1 MLSTSNMDPITKN
14 SLRLSI
20 ADFLAIS
27 TKTLSEAGIASAR
40 LDSELILAHI
50 LRRSREWLLAHD
62 TDTLTQSQQRQA
74 RQLLLQRTQ
83 HRPIAYLTGRRDF
96 YGHSFLV
103 NEQVLVPRPESE
115 VILAILDEL
124 MQDNH
129 LRTVLDVGT
138 GSGCLAISVKLT
150 HPDLA
155 VSACDISESALLV
168 ARHNAARLLPSG
180 RQIKFYQSDLLS
192 DLPADSR
199 FDLIVANLPYL
210 SPGQDGLSPEL
221 AYEPAIALYA
231 DDDGL
236 SLIKQLITTAPAR
249 LTPGGYLL
257 LEMNTKQIEA
267 VASYATDYR
276 YQVVKQEPFHL
287 LMRLAN

>member
-1 MLSTSNMDPITKN
+1 MDPITKN
-14 SLRLSI
+14 SPRLSI

-27 TKTLSEAGIASAR
+27 TKTLSKASIASAR
-40 LDSELILAHI
+40 LDSELILAHV

-62 TDTLTQSQQRQA
+62 TDTLTQPQQQQA

-83 HRPIAYLTGRRDF
+83 RQPIAYLTGKRDF

-103 NEQVLVPRPESE
+103 NEQVLIPRPESE
-115 VILAILDEL
+115 VILAMLDEL
-124 MQDNH
+124 MQANH
-129 LRTVLDVGT
+129 PRTVLDVGT
-138 GSGCLAISVKLT
+138 GSGCLAISIKLA

-155 VSACDISESALLV
+155 VSACDISESALPV
-168 ARHNAARLLPSG
+168 ARRNAARLLPSG
-180 RQIKFYQSDLLS
+180 QQIKFYQSDLLS
-192 DLPADSR
+192 NLPVNSR

-210 SPGQDGLSPEL
+210 YPGQDDLSPEL

-236 SLIKQLITTAPAR
+236 SLIKQLITTAPAH

-257 LEMNTKQIEA
+257 LEMNTDQIEA
-267 VASYATDYR
+267 VASYATGYR

>member
-1 MLSTSNMDPITKN
+1 MDPITKN
-14 SLRLSI
+14 SPRLSI

-27 TKTLSEAGIASAR
+27 AKTLSEAGIASAR
-40 LDSELILAHI
+40 LDSELILAHV

-62 TDTLTQSQQRQA
+62 AVTLAQPQQQQA
-74 RQLLLQRTQ
+74 RQLLLQRTRRQ
-83 HRPIAYLTGRRDF
+83 PIAYLTGRRDF
-96 YGHSFLV
+96 YGRSFLV
-103 NEQVLVPRPESE
+103 NEQVLIPRPESE

-124 MQDNH
+124 MQANH
-129 LRTVLDVGT
+129 PRTVLDVGT
-138 GSGCLAISVKLT
+138 GSGCLAISAKLAHSNLT
-150 HPDLA
+150 

-168 ARHNAARLLPSG
+168 ARRNAARLLPSG
-180 RQIKFYQSDLLS
+180 QQIKFYQSDLLS
-192 DLPADSR
+192 NLPVDSR
-199 FDLIVANLPYL
+199 FDLIIANLPYL

-257 LEMNTKQIEA
+257 LEMNTDQIEA

>member
-1 MLSTSNMDPITKN
+1 MDPVTKN
-14 SLRLSI
+14 NPRLSI
-20 ADFLAIS
+20 ADFLAIG
-27 TKTLSEAGIASAR
+27 TKTLSKAGIASAR
-40 LDSELILAHI
+40 LDSELILAHV

-74 RQLLLQRTQ
+74 RQLLLQRTRR
-83 HRPIAYLTGRRDF
+83 RPIAYLTGRRDF

-129 LRTVLDVGT
+129 LRTVLDIGT
-138 GSGCLAISVKLT
+138 GSGCLAISIKLA
-150 HPDLA
+150 HPDLV
-155 VSACDISESALLV
+155 VSACDISESALSV
-168 ARHNAARLLPSG
+168 ARHNAAQLLPSD
-180 RQIKFYQSDLLS
+180 QQVKFYQSDLLS
-192 DLPADSR
+192 DLPVDSR

-236 SLIKQLITTAPAR
+236 SLIKQLIATAPAH
-249 LTPGGYLL
+249 LTPRGYLL
-257 LEMNTKQIEA
+257 LEMNANQIET

-287 LMRLAN
+287 LIRLAN

>member
-1 MLSTSNMDPITKN
+1 MDPITKN
-14 SLRLSI
+14 SPHLSI

-40 LDSELILAHI
+40 LDSELILAHV

-74 RQLLLQRTQ
+74 RQLLLQRTRRQ
-83 HRPIAYLTGRRDF
+83 PIAYLTGRRDF

-115 VILAILDEL
+115 VILAMLDEL
-124 MQDNH
+124 TQDHH

-138 GSGCLAISVKLT
+138 GSGCLAISIKLT

-168 ARHNAARLLPSG
+168 ARRNAARLLPSG
-180 RQIKFYQSDLLS
+180 QQIKFYQSDLLS
-192 DLPADSR
+192 NLPAGSQ
-199 FDLIVANLPYL
+199 FNLIVANLPYL

-236 SLIKQLITTAPAR
+236 SSIKQLITTAPAR

-257 LEMNTKQIEA
+257 LEMNTKQIET

-276 YQVVKQEPFHL
+276 YQVAKQEPFHL
-287 LMRLAN
+287 LIRLAN

>member
-1 MLSTSNMDPITKN
+1 MDPVTKN
-14 SLRLSI
+14 SPYLSI

-40 LDSELILAHI
+40 LDSELILAHV

-62 TDTLTQSQQRQA
+62 AATLTQPQQQQA

-83 HRPIAYLTGRRDF
+83 RQPIAYLTGRRDF

-124 MQDNH
+124 AQDHH
-129 LRTVLDVGT
+129 LRTILDVGT

-155 VSACDISESALLV
+155 VSACDISKSALLV
-168 ARHNAARLLPSG
+168 ARRNAARLLPSG
-180 RQIKFYQSDLLS
+180 QQVKFYQSDLLS
-192 DLPADSR
+192 NLPVDSR
-199 FDLIVANLPYL
+199 FNLIVANLPYL
-210 SPGQDGLSPEL
+210 SPGENGLSPEL

-231 DDDGL
+231 SDDGL
-236 SLIKQLITTAPAR
+236 SLIKQLIATAPAR

-257 LEMNTKQIEA
+257 LEMDTDQIET
-267 VASYATDYR
+267 VANHATGYR

-287 LMRLAN
+287 LMRLAD

>member
-1 MLSTSNMDPITKN
+1 MDPITKN
-14 SLRLSI
+14 SPRLSI

-62 TDTLTQSQQRQA
+62 ATALTQPQQQQA

-83 HRPIAYLTGRRDF
+83 RQPIAYLTGRRDF

-124 MQDNH
+124 VQDHH

-138 GSGCLAISVKLT
+138 GSGCLAISIKLA

-155 VSACDISESALLV
+155 VSACDISDSALLV
-168 ARHNAARLLPSG
+168 ARRNAARLLPSG
-180 RQIKFYQSDLLS
+180 QQIKFYQSDLLS
-192 DLPADSR
+192 DLPVGSQ

-210 SPGQDGLSPEL
+210 SPVKNGLSPEL

-236 SLIKQLITTAPAR
+236 SLIKQLVATAPAR

-257 LEMNTKQIEA
+257 LEMDTDQIET
-267 VASYATDYR
+267 VASYATGYR

-287 LMRLAN
+287 LMRLVS

>member
-1 MLSTSNMDPITKN
+1 MDPITKN
-14 SLRLSI
+14 SPRLSI

-27 TKTLSEAGIASAR
+27 TKALSKAGIASAM
-40 LDSELILAHI
+40 LDSELILAHV

-62 TDTLTQSQQRQA
+62 ATALTQPQQQQA
-74 RQLLLQRTQ
+74 HQLLLQRTRRQ
-83 HRPIAYLTGRRDF
+83 PIAYLTGRRDF
-96 YGHSFLV
+96 YGRSFLV
-103 NEQVLVPRPESE
+103 NEQVLIPRPESE

-124 MQDNH
+124 MQANH
-129 LRTVLDVGT
+129 PRTVLDVGT
-138 GSGCLAISVKLT
+138 GSGCLAISIKLA

-155 VSACDISESALLV
+155 VSACDISDSALLV
-168 ARHNAARLLPSG
+168 ARRNAARLLPSG
-180 RQIKFYQSDLLS
+180 QQIKFYQSDLLS
-192 DLPADSR
+192 DLPVGSQ

-210 SPGQDGLSPEL
+210 SPVKNGLSPEL

-236 SLIKQLITTAPAR
+236 SLIKQLVATAPAR

-257 LEMNTKQIEA
+257 LEMDTDQIET
-267 VASYATDYR
+267 VASYATGYR

>member
-1 MLSTSNMDPITKN
+1 MDPVTKN
-14 SLRLSI
+14 SPHLSI

-27 TKTLSEAGIASAR
+27 TKTLSKAGIASAR
-40 LDSELILAHI
+40 LDSELILAHV

-83 HRPIAYLTGRRDF
+83 HRPIAYLTGKRDF

-115 VILAILDEL
+115 VILAILDGL
-124 MQDNH
+124 VQDNH
-129 LRTVLDVGT
+129 LRAVLDVGT
-138 GSGCLAISVKLT
+138 GSGCLAISIKLA

-155 VSACDISESALLV
+155 VSACDTSESALLV
-168 ARHNAARLLPSG
+168 ARRNATRLLPSG
-180 RQIKFYQSDLLS
+180 QQIKFYQSDLLS
-192 DLPADSR
+192 DLPVGSR

-210 SPGQDGLSPEL
+210 SPGQDDLSPEL

-257 LEMNTKQIEA
+257 LEMNTDQIET
-267 VASYATDYR
+267 VVSYATDYR

-287 LMRLAN
+287 LMRLPVN

>member
-1 MLSTSNMDPITKN
+1 MDPVTKN
-14 SLRLSI
+14 SPHLPI

-27 TKTLSEAGIASAR
+27 TKTLSKAGIASAR
-40 LDSELILAHI
+40 LDSELILAHV

-62 TDTLTQSQQRQA
+62 ATALTQSQQRQA
-74 RQLLLQRTQ
+74 RQSLLQRTQ
-83 HRPIAYLTGRRDF
+83 RRPIAYLTGRRDF

-124 MQDNH
+124 AQDHH

-155 VSACDISESALLV
+155 VSACDISKSALLV
-168 ARHNAARLLPSG
+168 ARRNAARLLPSG
-180 RQIKFYQSDLLS
+180 QQIKFYQSDLLS
-192 DLPADSR
+192 GLPVSSR

-231 DDDGL
+231 NDDGL
-236 SLIKQLITTAPAR
+236 SLIKRLIATAPAR
-249 LTPGGYLL
+249 LTPDGYLL
-257 LEMNTKQIEA
+257 LEMDTDQIET
-267 VASYATDYR
+267 VVSYATDYR

-287 LMRLAN
+287 LMRLA

>member
-1 MLSTSNMDPITKN
+1 MDPITKN
-14 SLRLSI
+14 SPRLSI

-40 LDSELILAHI
+40 LDSELILVHV

-62 TDTLTQSQQRQA
+62 ATALTQPQQQQA

-83 HRPIAYLTGRRDF
+83 RQPIAYLTGRRDF

-115 VILAILDEL
+115 VILAMLDEL

-129 LRTVLDVGT
+129 LRAVLDVGT
-138 GSGCLAISVKLT
+138 GSGCLAISVKLA
-150 HPDLA
+150 HPGLA
-155 VSACDISESALLV
+155 VSACDISESALPV
-168 ARHNAARLLPSG
+168 AKRNAARLLPSG

-192 DLPADSR
+192 DLPVDSR

-236 SLIKQLITTAPAR
+236 SLIKQLITTAPAHLMSR
-249 LTPGGYLL
+249 GYLL
-257 LEMNTKQIEA
+257 LEMNTKQIET
-267 VASYATDYR
+267 VASYAIGYR

>member
-1 MLSTSNMDPITKN
+1 MDPITKN
-14 SLRLSI
+14 SPRLSI

-27 TKTLSEAGIASAR
+27 TKTLSKAGIASAR
-40 LDSELILAHI
+40 LDSELILAHV

-74 RQLLLQRTQ
+74 RQLLLQRTRRQ
-83 HRPIAYLTGRRDF
+83 PIAYLTGRCDF

-124 MQDNH
+124 AQDHH

-138 GSGCLAISVKLT
+138 GSGCLAISIKLT

-168 ARHNAARLLPSG
+168 ARRNAARLLPSG

-192 DLPADSR
+192 DLPVNSR

-210 SPGQDGLSPEL
+210 SPGQDDLSPEL

-236 SLIKQLITTAPAR
+236 SLIKQLITTAPAH
-249 LTPGGYLL
+249 LTPRGYLL
-257 LEMNTKQIEA
+257 LEMNTDQIEA

-287 LMRLAN
+287 LMRLA

>member
-1 MLSTSNMDPITKN
+1 MDPVTKN
-14 SLRLSI
+14 SPHLSI

-27 TKTLSEAGIASAR
+27 TKTLSKAGIASAR
-40 LDSELILAHI
+40 LDSELILAHV

-62 TDTLTQSQQRQA
+62 ATALTQSQQRQA
-74 RQLLLQRTQ
+74 RQSLLQRTQ
-83 HRPIAYLTGRRDF
+83 RRPIAYLTGRRDF

-124 MQDNH
+124 AQDHH

-155 VSACDISESALLV
+155 VSACDISKSALLV
-168 ARHNAARLLPSG
+168 ARRNAARLLPSG
-180 RQIKFYQSDLLS
+180 QQIKFYQSDLLS
-192 DLPADSR
+192 GLPVSSR

-231 DDDGL
+231 NDDGL
-236 SLIKQLITTAPAR
+236 SLIKRLIATAPAR
-249 LTPGGYLL
+249 LTPDGYLL
-257 LEMNTKQIEA
+257 LEMDTDQIET
-267 VASYATDYR
+267 VVSYATDYR

-287 LMRLAN
+287 LIRLAN

>member
-1 MLSTSNMDPITKN
+1 MDPITKN
-14 SLRLSI
+14 SPRLSI

-27 TKTLSEAGIASAR
+27 TKTLSKAGIASAR

-62 TDTLTQSQQRQA
+62 ATALTQPQQQQA
-74 RQLLLQRTQ
+74 RQLLLQRTRRQ
-83 HRPIAYLTGRRDF
+83 PIAYLTGRRDF

-124 MQDNH
+124 AQDNH

-138 GSGCLAISVKLT
+138 GSGCLATSIKLA
-150 HPDLA
+150 HPNLT
-155 VSACDISESALLV
+155 VSACDISKSALPV
-168 ARHNAARLLPSG
+168 ARRNAARLLPSG
-180 RQIKFYQSDLLS
+180 QQIKFYQSDLLNN
-192 DLPADSR
+192 LPVNSR
-199 FDLIVANLPYL
+199 FDLVVANLPYL
-210 SPGQDGLSPEL
+210 SPGENGLSPEL
-221 AYEPAIALYA
+221 AFEPAIALYA

-249 LTPGGYLL
+249 LTLGGYLL
-257 LEMNTKQIEA
+257 LEMNTDQIET
-267 VASYATDYR
+267 VASYATSYR
-276 YQVVKQEPFHL
+276 YQVVRQEPFHL
-287 LMRLAN
+287 LMRLA

>member
-1 MLSTSNMDPITKN
+1 MDPVTKN
-14 SLRLSI
+14 SPRLSI

-40 LDSELILAHI
+40 LDSELILAHV

-62 TDTLTQSQQRQA
+62 ATALTQPQQQQA

-83 HRPIAYLTGRRDF
+83 RQPIAYLTGRRDF
-96 YGHSFLV
+96 YGHNFLV

-115 VILAILDEL
+115 VILAMLDEL
-124 MQDNH
+124 TQDNH

-138 GSGCLAISVKLT
+138 GSGCLAISIKLA
-150 HPDLA
+150 HPNLV

-168 ARHNAARLLPSG
+168 ARRNAARLLPSG

-192 DLPADSR
+192 DLPANSR
-199 FDLIVANLPYL
+199 FDLIIANLPYL
-210 SPGQDGLSPEL
+210 SPEQDGLSPEL
-221 AYEPAIALYA
+221 AYEPATALYA

-236 SLIKQLITTAPAR
+236 SLIKQLITTAPAH
-249 LTPGGYLL
+249 LTPRGYLL
-257 LEMNTKQIEA
+257 LEMSTKQIET

-287 LMRLAN
+287 LMRLA

>member
-1 MLSTSNMDPITKN
+1 MDPITKN

-62 TDTLTQSQQRQA
+62 TDTLTQSQQQQA

-83 HRPIAYLTGRRDF
+83 RRPIAYLTGRRDF

-124 MQDNH
+124 AQDHH

-138 GSGCLAISVKLT
+138 GSGCLAISIKLT

-168 ARHNAARLLPSG
+168 ARRNAARLLSSG
-180 RQIKFYQSDLLS
+180 QQIKFYQSDLLS
-192 DLPADSR
+192 DLPVNSR

-210 SPGQDGLSPEL
+210 SPGQDDLSPEL

-236 SLIKQLITTAPAR
+236 SLIKQLITTAPAH
-249 LTPGGYLL
+249 LTPRGYLL

-267 VASYATDYR
+267 VASYATNHR

>member
-1 MLSTSNMDPITKN
+1 MDPITKN
-14 SLRLSI
+14 SPRLSV

-27 TKTLSEAGIASAR
+27 TKTLSKAGIASAR
-40 LDSELILAHI
+40 LDSELILAHV

-62 TDTLTQSQQRQA
+62 ATALTQPQQQQA
-74 RQLLLQRTQ
+74 RQLLLQRAQ

-103 NEQVLVPRPESE
+103 NEQVLIPRPESE

-124 MQDNH
+124 MQANH
-129 LRTVLDVGT
+129 SRTVLDVGT
-138 GSGCLAISVKLT
+138 GSGCLAISIKLA

-155 VSACDISESALLV
+155 VSACDISESALPV
-168 ARHNAARLLPSG
+168 ARLNAARLLPSG
-180 RQIKFYQSDLLS
+180 QQIKFYQSDLLS
-192 DLPADSR
+192 DLPVDSQ

-236 SLIKQLITTAPAR
+236 SLIKQLVATAPDR

-257 LEMNTKQIEA
+257 LEMDTDQTET
-267 VASYATDYR
+267 VASYATGYR
-276 YQVVKQEPFHL
+276 YQVVRQEPFHL
-287 LMRLAN
+287 LMRLAS

>member
-1 MLSTSNMDPITKN
+1 MDPITKN
-14 SLRLSI
+14 SPRLSI

-40 LDSELILAHI
+40 LDSELILAHV

-62 TDTLTQSQQRQA
+62 AVTLAQPQQRQA
-74 RQLLLQRTQ
+74 RQLLLQRTRRQ
-83 HRPIAYLTGRRDF
+83 PIAYLTGRRDF

-124 MQDNH
+124 AQDHH

-155 VSACDISESALLV
+155 VSACDISKSALLV
-168 ARHNAARLLPSG
+168 ARRNAARLLPSG
-180 RQIKFYQSDLLS
+180 QQIKFYQSDLLS
-192 DLPADSR
+192 GLPVDSR

-257 LEMNTKQIEA
+257 LEMDTDQIEA
-267 VASYATDYR
+267 VASYAIGYR
-276 YQVVKQEPFHL
+276 YQVVRQEPFHL
-287 LMRLAN
+287 LMRLIR

>member
-1 MLSTSNMDPITKN
+1 MDPVTKN
-14 SLRLSI
+14 SPRLSI

-27 TKTLSEAGIASAR
+27 TKTLSKAGIASAR
-40 LDSELILAHI
+40 LDSELILAHV

-62 TDTLTQSQQRQA
+62 AVALTQPQQQQA

-83 HRPIAYLTGRRDF
+83 RQPIAYLTGRRDF

-115 VILAILDEL
+115 VILAMLDEL
-124 MQDNH
+124 AQDHH
-129 LRTVLDVGT
+129 LRTVFDVGT
-138 GSGCLAISVKLT
+138 GSGCLAISIKLA

-155 VSACDISESALLV
+155 VSACDISESALPV
-168 ARHNAARLLPSG
+168 ARCNAARLLPSG
-180 RQIKFYQSDLLS
+180 QQIKFYQSDLLS
-192 DLPADSR
+192 GLPVGSQ

-210 SPGQDGLSPEL
+210 SPGHDGLSPEL
-221 AYEPAIALYA
+221 AYEPATALYA

-249 LTPGGYLL
+249 LTLGGYLL
-257 LEMNTKQIEA
+257 LEMNTDQIET
-267 VASYATDYR
+267 VANYAAGYR

-287 LMRLAN
+287 LMRLIR

>member
-1 MLSTSNMDPITKN
+1 MDPVTKN
-14 SLRLSI
+14 SPHLSI

-27 TKTLSEAGIASAR
+27 TKTLSKAGIASAR
-40 LDSELILAHI
+40 LDSELILAHV

-62 TDTLTQSQQRQA
+62 ATALTQSQQRQA
-74 RQLLLQRTQ
+74 RQSLLQRTQ
-83 HRPIAYLTGRRDF
+83 RRPIAYLTGRRDF

-124 MQDNH
+124 AQDHH

-155 VSACDISESALLV
+155 VSACDISKSALLV
-168 ARHNAARLLPSG
+168 ARRNAARLLPSG
-180 RQIKFYQSDLLS
+180 QQIKFYQSDLLS
-192 DLPADSR
+192 DLPVGSQ

-236 SLIKQLITTAPAR
+236 SLIKQLIATAPAR

-257 LEMNTKQIEA
+257 LEMNTGQIET
-267 VASYATDYR
+267 VANHATGYR

-287 LMRLAN
+287 LMRLT

>member
-1 MLSTSNMDPITKN
+1 MDPVTKN
-14 SLRLSI
+14 SPHLSI

-40 LDSELILAHI
+40 LDSELILVHV

-62 TDTLTQSQQRQA
+62 ATALTQSQQRQA

-83 HRPIAYLTGRRDF
+83 RQPIAYLTGRRDF

-115 VILAILDEL
+115 VILAILSKL

-138 GSGCLAISVKLT
+138 GSGCLAISIKLA

-168 ARHNAARLLPSG
+168 ARRNAARLLPSG

-192 DLPADSR
+192 GLPVNSR

-210 SPGQDGLSPEL
+210 SPGQDDLSPEL

-236 SLIKQLITTAPAR
+236 SLIKQLITTAPAH
-249 LTPGGYLL
+249 LTPRGHLL
-257 LEMNTKQIEA
+257 LEMNTDQIET
-267 VASYATDYR
+267 VVSYATDYR
-276 YQVVKQEPFHL
+276 YQVVKREPFHL
-287 LMRLAN
+287 LIRLAN

>member
-1 MLSTSNMDPITKN
+1 MDPITKN
-14 SLRLSI
+14 SPRLSI

-40 LDSELILAHI
+40 LDSELILAHV

-83 HRPIAYLTGRRDF
+83 RRPIAYLTGRRDF

-115 VILAILDEL
+115 AILAILDEL
-124 MQDNH
+124 AQDHH

-138 GSGCLAISVKLT
+138 GSGCLAISIKLA

-168 ARHNAARLLPSG
+168 ARRNAARLLPSG
-180 RQIKFYQSDLLS
+180 QQIKFCQSDLLNN
-192 DLPADSR
+192 LPVNSR

-210 SPGQDGLSPEL
+210 SPGQDDLSPEL

-236 SLIKQLITTAPAR
+236 SLIKQLITTAPAH
-249 LTPGGYLL
+249 LTPRGYLL
-257 LEMNTKQIEA
+257 LEMNTKQVET

-287 LMRLAN
+287 LMRLA

>member
-1 MLSTSNMDPITKN
+1 MDPITKN
-14 SLRLSI
+14 SPHLSI

-27 TKTLSEAGIASAR
+27 TKALSKAGIASAK

-62 TDTLTQSQQRQA
+62 AVTLTQPQQRQA

-83 HRPIAYLTGRRDF
+83 HQPIAYLTGRRDF

-124 MQDNH
+124 MQANH
-129 LRTVLDVGT
+129 PRTVLDVGT
-138 GSGCLAISVKLT
+138 GSGCLAISIKLA

-155 VSACDISESALLV
+155 VSACDISESALPV
-168 ARHNAARLLPSG
+168 ARLNAARLLPSC
-180 RQIKFYQSDLLS
+180 QQVKFYQSDLLS
-192 DLPADSR
+192 DLPVGSQ

-210 SPGQDGLSPEL
+210 SPGHDGLSPEL
-221 AYEPAIALYA
+221 AYEPATALYA

-249 LTPGGYLL
+249 LTTGGYLL
-257 LEMNTKQIEA
+257 LEMNTDQIETA
-267 VASYATDYR
+267 VNYATGYR
-276 YQVVKQEPFHL
+276 YQVIKQEPFHL
-287 LMRLAN
+287 LMRLVN

>member
-1 MLSTSNMDPITKN
+1 MDPVTKN
-14 SLRLSI
+14 NPRLSI

-40 LDSELILAHI
+40 LDSELILVHI

-62 TDTLTQSQQRQA
+62 AIALTQPQQRQA

-83 HRPIAYLTGRRDF
+83 RQPIAYLTGRRDF
-96 YGHSFLV
+96 YGHGLLV

-129 LRTVLDVGT
+129 LGTVLDVGT
-138 GSGCLAISVKLT
+138 GSGCLAISIKLA
-150 HPDLA
+150 HSDLA
-155 VSACDISESALLV
+155 VSACDISESALSV
-168 ARHNAARLLPSG
+168 ARRNAARLLPSG

-192 DLPADSR
+192 NLPVNSR

-210 SPGQDGLSPEL
+210 SPGQDDLSPEL

-231 DDDGL
+231 NDDGL
-236 SLIKQLITTAPAR
+236 SLIKRLIATAPAR
-249 LTPGGYLL
+249 LTPSGYLL
-257 LEMNTKQIEA
+257 LEMDTDQIET
-267 VASYATDYR
+267 VVSYATDYR

-287 LMRLAN
+287 LMRLA

>member
-1 MLSTSNMDPITKN
+1 MDPITKN
-14 SLRLSI
+14 SPRLSI

-40 LDSELILAHI
+40 LDSELILAHV

-62 TDTLTQSQQRQA
+62 ATALTQPQQQQA
-74 RQLLLQRTQ
+74 RQLLLQRTRRQ
-83 HRPIAYLTGRRDF
+83 PIAYLTGRRDF

-103 NEQVLVPRPESE
+103 NEQVLIPRPESE

-124 MQDNH
+124 AQDHH

-138 GSGCLAISVKLT
+138 GSGCLAISIKLA

-155 VSACDISESALLV
+155 VSACDISESALPV
-168 ARHNAARLLPSG
+168 ARRNAARLLPSG
-180 RQIKFYQSDLLS
+180 QQVKFYQSDLLS
-192 DLPADSR
+192 NLPAGSQ
-199 FDLIVANLPYL
+199 FNLIVANLPYL
-210 SPGQDGLSPEL
+210 SPVKNGLSPEL

-236 SLIKQLITTAPAR
+236 SLIKQLITTAPAH
-249 LTPGGYLL
+249 LTPRGYLL
-257 LEMNTKQIEA
+257 LEMNTDQIEA

>member
-1 MLSTSNMDPITKN
+1 MDPVTKN
-14 SLRLSI
+14 SSYISI
-20 ADFLAIS
+20 ADFLAIG
-27 TKTLSEAGIASAR
+27 TKALSKAGIASAR
-40 LDSELILAHI
+40 LDSELILTNV

-83 HRPIAYLTGRRDF
+83 RRPIAYLTGERDF

-138 GSGCLAISVKLT
+138 GSGCLAISIKLA

-168 ARHNAARLLPSG
+168 ARRNAARLLPSG
-180 RQIKFYQSDLLS
+180 QQIKFYQSDLLS

-210 SPGQDGLSPEL
+210 SPGQDDLSPEL

-236 SLIKQLITTAPAR
+236 SLIKQLITTAPDH
-249 LTPGGYLL
+249 LTPRGYLL
-257 LEMNTKQIEA
+257 LEMNTDQIET
-267 VASYATDYR
+267 VASYATGYR
-276 YQVVKQEPFHL
+276 YQVVKREPFHL

>member
-1 MLSTSNMDPITKN
+1 MDPITKN
-14 SLRLSI
+14 SPRLSI

-27 TKTLSEAGIASAR
+27 TKTLSNAGIASAR

-62 TDTLTQSQQRQA
+62 ATALTQPQQRQA
-74 RQLLLQRTQ
+74 RQLLLQRTRHQ
-83 HRPIAYLTGRRDF
+83 PIAYLTGRRDF
-96 YGHSFLV
+96 YGHGFLV

-115 VILAILDEL
+115 VILAMLDEL
-124 MQDNH
+124 TQDHH
-129 LRTVLDVGT
+129 LGTVLDVGT
-138 GSGCLAISVKLT
+138 GSGCLAISIKLA

-155 VSACDISESALLV
+155 VSACDISESALPV
-168 ARHNAARLLPSG
+168 ARLNAVRLLPSG
-180 RQIKFYQSDLLS
+180 QQVKFYQSDLLS
-192 DLPADSR
+192 NLPAGSQ
-199 FDLIVANLPYL
+199 FNLIVANLPYL

-276 YQVVKQEPFHL
+276 YQVIKQEPFHL

>member
-1 MLSTSNMDPITKN
+1 MDPITKD
-14 SLRLSI
+14 SPRLSI
-20 ADFLAIS
+20 ADFLVIS
-27 TKTLSEAGIASAR
+27 TKTLSKAGIASAR
-40 LDSELILAHI
+40 LDSELILAHV
-50 LRRSREWLLAHD
+50 LQRSREWLLAHD
-62 TDTLTQSQQRQA
+62 ATALTQSQQRQA
-74 RQLLLQRTQ
+74 RQLLLQRTRR
-83 HRPIAYLTGRRDF
+83 RPIAYLTGRRDF

-124 MQDNH
+124 MQSNH
-129 LRTVLDVGT
+129 PRTVLDVGT
-138 GSGCLAISVKLT
+138 GSGCLAISIKLA

-168 ARHNAARLLPSG
+168 ARRNAARLLPSG
-180 RQIKFYQSDLLS
+180 QQIKFYQSDLLS
-192 DLPADSR
+192 GLPVGSR

-236 SLIKQLITTAPAR
+236 SLIKQLIATAPAR
-249 LTPGGYLL
+249 LTPDGYLL
-257 LEMNTKQIEA
+257 LEMNTKQIET

-287 LMRLAN
+287 LMRLA

>member
-1 MLSTSNMDPITKN
+1 MDPITKD
-14 SLRLSI
+14 SPHLSI

-27 TKTLSEAGIASAR
+27 TKTLSKAGIASAK

-62 TDTLTQSQQRQA
+62 ATALTQSQQRQA

-83 HRPIAYLTGRRDF
+83 RRPIAYLTGRRDF

-124 MQDNH
+124 AQDHH

-138 GSGCLAISVKLT
+138 GSGCLAISIKLT

-168 ARHNAARLLPSG
+168 ARRNAARLLSSG
-180 RQIKFYQSDLLS
+180 RQVKFHQSNLLS
-192 DLPADSR
+192 DLPADSQ

-210 SPGQDGLSPEL
+210 SPGQDDLSPEL

-236 SLIKQLITTAPAR
+236 SLIKQLITTAPAH
-249 LTPGGYLL
+249 LTPRGYLL
-257 LEMNTKQIEA
+257 LEMNTDQIEA

-287 LMRLAN
+287 LMRLA

>member
-1 MLSTSNMDPITKN
+1 MDPVTKN
-14 SLRLSI
+14 SPRLSI

-27 TKTLSEAGIASAR
+27 TKTLSKAGIASAR
-40 LDSELILAHI
+40 LDSELILTHV

-62 TDTLTQSQQRQA
+62 TDTLTQSQQRQV

-115 VILAILDEL
+115 VILAMLDEL

-138 GSGCLAISVKLT
+138 SSGCLAISIKLT

-155 VSACDISESALLV
+155 VSACDISESALPV
-168 ARHNAARLLPSG
+168 ARLNAARLLPSS
-180 RQIKFYQSDLLS
+180 QQVKFYQSDLLS
-192 DLPADSR
+192 DLPVGSQ

-221 AYEPAIALYA
+221 AYEPATALYA

-236 SLIKQLITTAPAR
+236 SLIKQLITTAPAH
-249 LTPGGYLL
+249 LTPRGYLL
-257 LEMNTKQIEA
+257 LEMNTKQVET

>member
-1 MLSTSNMDPITKN
+1 MDPVTKN
-14 SLRLSI
+14 SPHLSI

-62 TDTLTQSQQRQA
+62 ATALTQPQQQQA

-83 HRPIAYLTGRRDF
+83 RQPIAYLTGRRDF

-115 VILAILDEL
+115 VILAMLDEL

-129 LRTVLDVGT
+129 LGTVLDVGT
-138 GSGCLAISVKLT
+138 GSGCLAISIKLA

-168 ARHNAARLLPSG
+168 AKRNATQLLPSG
-180 RQIKFYQSDLLS
+180 RQVKFYRSDLLS
-192 DLPADSR
+192 NLPAGSQ
-199 FDLIVANLPYL
+199 FNLIVANLPYL

-236 SLIKQLITTAPAR
+236 SLIKQLITTAPDH
-249 LTPGGYLL
+249 LTPRGYLL
-257 LEMNTKQIEA
+257 LEMNTDQIET

-276 YQVVKQEPFHL
+276 YQVVKREPFHL

>member
-1 MLSTSNMDPITKN
+1 MDPITKN
-14 SLRLSI
+14 SPRLSI

-27 TKTLSEAGIASAR
+27 TKALSKAGIASAK
-40 LDSELILAHI
+40 LDSELILAHV

-62 TDTLTQSQQRQA
+62 AVTLAQPQQQQA
-74 RQLLLQRTQ
+74 RQLLLQRTRRQ
-83 HRPIAYLTGRRDF
+83 PIAYLTGRRDF
-96 YGHSFLV
+96 YGRSFLV

-115 VILAILDEL
+115 VILAMLDEL
-124 MQDNH
+124 AQDNH

-138 GSGCLAISVKLT
+138 GSGCLAISIKLA

-155 VSACDISESALLV
+155 VSACDISESALPV
-168 ARHNAARLLPSG
+168 ARRNAARLLPSG
-180 RQIKFYQSDLLS
+180 QQIKFYQSDLLS
-192 DLPADSR
+192 GLPVSSQ

-210 SPGQDGLSPEL
+210 SPEENGLSPEL

-257 LEMNTKQIEA
+257 LEMDTDQTET
-267 VASYATDYR
+267 VASYATGYR
-276 YQVVKQEPFHL
+276 YQAVKQEPFHL
-287 LMRLAN
+287 LMRLTN

>member
-1 MLSTSNMDPITKN
+1 MDPITKD
-14 SLRLSI
+14 SPPLSI

-27 TKTLSEAGIASAR
+27 TKTLSEVGIASAR
-40 LDSELILAHI
+40 LDSELILAHV

-62 TDTLTQSQQRQA
+62 AATLTQPQQQQA

-83 HRPIAYLTGRRDF
+83 RQPIAYLTGRRDF

-124 MQDNH
+124 AQDNH
-129 LRTVLDVGT
+129 LRTALDVGT
-138 GSGCLAISVKLT
+138 GSGCLAISIKLA

-155 VSACDISESALLV
+155 VSACDISKSALLV
-168 ARHNAARLLPSG
+168 ARRNAARLLPSG
-180 RQIKFYQSDLLS
+180 QQVKFYQSDLLS
-192 DLPADSR
+192 DLPVGSQ

-221 AYEPAIALYA
+221 AYEPATALYA

-257 LEMNTKQIEA
+257 LEMNTDQIET
-267 VASYATDYR
+267 VANYATGYR

-287 LMRLAN
+287 LMRLA

>member
-1 MLSTSNMDPITKN
+1 MDPITKN
-14 SLRLSI
+14 SPYLSI

-27 TKTLSEAGIASAR
+27 TKALSKAGIASAK

-62 TDTLTQSQQRQA
+62 ATALTQPQQQQA

-83 HRPIAYLTGRRDF
+83 RQPIAYLTGRRDF

-115 VILAILDEL
+115 VILAILGEL
-124 MQDNH
+124 AQDHH

-138 GSGCLAISVKLT
+138 GSGCLAISIKLA
-150 HPDLA
+150 HPGLA

-168 ARHNAARLLPSG
+168 ARRNAAQLLSSG
-180 RQIKFYQSDLLS
+180 QQIKFYQSDLLS
-192 DLPADSR
+192 GLPVGSR

-236 SLIKQLITTAPAR
+236 SLIKRLIATAPAR

-267 VASYATDYR
+267 VASYATSYR

-287 LMRLAN
+287 LMRLT

>member
-1 MLSTSNMDPITKN
+1 MDPITKN
-14 SLRLSI
+14 SPRLSI

-27 TKTLSEAGIASAR
+27 NKTLSKAGIASAR

-62 TDTLTQSQQRQA
+62 ATAMTQPQQQQA

-83 HRPIAYLTGRRDF
+83 RQPIAYLTGKRDF

-115 VILAILDEL
+115 VILAMLDEL
-124 MQDNH
+124 MQANH
-129 LRTVLDVGT
+129 PRTVLDVGT
-138 GSGCLAISVKLT
+138 GSGCLAISIKLA

-155 VSACDISESALLV
+155 VSACDISESALPV
-168 ARHNAARLLPSG
+168 ARLNATRLLPSG
-180 RQIKFYQSDLLS
+180 QQIKFYQSDLLS
-192 DLPADSR
+192 DLPVGSQ
-199 FDLIVANLPYL
+199 FNLIVANLPYL
-210 SPGQDGLSPEL
+210 SPVKNGLSPEL

-236 SLIKQLITTAPAR
+236 SLIKQLVATAPAR

-257 LEMNTKQIEA
+257 LEMDTDQIET
-267 VASYATDYR
+267 VASYATGYR

-287 LMRLAN
+287 LMRLVS

>member
-1 MLSTSNMDPITKN
+1 MDPITKD
-14 SLRLSI
+14 SPPLSI

-27 TKTLSEAGIASAR
+27 TKTLSEVGIASAR
-40 LDSELILAHI
+40 LDSELILAHV

-62 TDTLTQSQQRQA
+62 AATLTQPQQQQA

-83 HRPIAYLTGRRDF
+83 RQPIAYLTGRRDF

-124 MQDNH
+124 AQDNH
-129 LRTVLDVGT
+129 LRTALDVGT
-138 GSGCLAISVKLT
+138 GSGCLAISIKLA

-155 VSACDISESALLV
+155 VSACDISKSALPV
-168 ARHNAARLLPSG
+168 ARLNAARLLPSG
-180 RQIKFYQSDLLS
+180 QQIKFYQSDLLS
-192 DLPADSR
+192 DLPVDSQ

-210 SPGQDGLSPEL
+210 SPVKNGLSPEL

-257 LEMNTKQIEA
+257 LEMDTDQIET
-267 VASYATDYR
+267 VVSYATDYR

>member
-1 MLSTSNMDPITKN
+1 MDPVTKN
-14 SLRLSI
+14 SPRLSI
-20 ADFLAIS
+20 ADFLAIG
-27 TKTLSEAGIASAR
+27 TKTLSKASIASAR
-40 LDSELILAHI
+40 LDSELILVHV

-62 TDTLTQSQQRQA
+62 AIALTQPQQRQA

-138 GSGCLAISVKLT
+138 GSGCLAISIKLA
-150 HPDLA
+150 HPDLV

-168 ARHNAARLLPSG
+168 AKRNAAQLLPSG
-180 RQIKFYQSDLLS
+180 QQIKFYQSDLLS
-192 DLPADSR
+192 DLPVDSR

-210 SPGQDGLSPEL
+210 SPGQGDLSPEL
-221 AYEPAIALYA
+221 AYEPAIALYV

-257 LEMNTKQIEA
+257 LEMNTDQIEA
-267 VASYATDYR
+267 VASYAIGYR
-276 YQVVKQEPFHL
+276 YQVVKREPFHL

>member
-1 MLSTSNMDPITKN
+1 MNPITKN
-14 SLRLSI
+14 SPRLSI

-27 TKTLSEAGIASAR
+27 TKTLSKAGIASAR
-40 LDSELILAHI
+40 LDSELILAHV

-62 TDTLTQSQQRQA
+62 AVTLTQPQQQQA

-83 HRPIAYLTGRRDF
+83 RQPIAYLTGRRDF
-96 YGHSFLV
+96 YEHSFQV

-115 VILAILDEL
+115 VILAMLDEL
-124 MQDNH
+124 AQDHH

-138 GSGCLAISVKLT
+138 GSGCLAVSIKLA

-168 ARHNAARLLPSG
+168 ARRNTAQLLPSG

-192 DLPADSR
+192 DLPVDSR

-221 AYEPAIALYA
+221 AFEPAIALYA

-236 SLIKQLITTAPAR
+236 SLIKQLITTAPAH
-249 LTPGGYLL
+249 LTPHGYLL
-257 LEMNTKQIEA
+257 LEMNTKQIET

-276 YQVVKQEPFHL
+276 YQVVKREPFHL

>member
-1 MLSTSNMDPITKN
+1 MDPITKN
-14 SLRLSI
+14 SPHLSI

-27 TKTLSEAGIASAR
+27 TKTLSKAGIASAR
-40 LDSELILAHI
+40 LDSELILAHV

-62 TDTLTQSQQRQA
+62 ATALTQPQQQQA

-83 HRPIAYLTGRRDF
+83 RQPIAYLTGRRDF

-124 MQDNH
+124 MQANH

-138 GSGCLAISVKLT
+138 GSGCLAISFKLA

-155 VSACDISESALLV
+155 VSACDISESALPV
-168 ARHNAARLLPSG
+168 ARLNAARLLPSSQ
-180 RQIKFYQSDLLS
+180 QIKFYQSDLLS
-192 DLPADSR
+192 DLPVGSQ

-210 SPGQDGLSPEL
+210 SPVKNGLSPEL

-236 SLIKQLITTAPAR
+236 SLIKQLIATAPAR

-257 LEMNTKQIEA
+257 LEMDTDQIET
-267 VASYATDYR
+267 VASYATGYR

-287 LMRLAN
+287 LIRLAN

>member
-1 MLSTSNMDPITKN
+1 MDPVIKN
-14 SLRLSI
+14 SPHLSI

-40 LDSELILAHI
+40 LDSELILTHV

-62 TDTLTQSQQRQA
+62 TDTLTQSQQQQA

-83 HRPIAYLTGRRDF
+83 RQPIAYLTGRRDF

-124 MQDNH
+124 AQDHH
-129 LRTVLDVGT
+129 LGTVLDVGT
-138 GSGCLAISVKLT
+138 GSGCLAISIKLA
-150 HPDLA
+150 HPGLT

-168 ARHNAARLLPSG
+168 ARRNAARLLLSG

-192 DLPADSR
+192 DLPVDSR

-236 SLIKQLITTAPAR
+236 SLIKQLITTAPAH
-249 LTPGGYLL
+249 LTPRGYLL
-257 LEMNTKQIEA
+257 LEMNTKQIET